1 MRVATARPLVSD
13 WSRNKARTGRVSRDW
28 ALRTKGDYLERPLAA
43 HGARESLGE
52 VVYAIRTPDGLIK
65 IGSTTHLGRR
75 LINLKSQFGEHEF
88 LCFQPGSLA
97 DEKAIHIRWRKYR
110 AHGKEW
116 YHPAPEILDWINE
129 NRQALGRDP
138 VAA

>member
-1 MRVATARPLVSD
+1 MRVTTARPLVSD
-13 WSRNKARTGRVSRDW
+13 WSRNKARTGRVSREW
-28 ALRTKGDYLERPLAA
+28 ALRTKGDYIERPLAA

-52 VVYAIRTPDGLIK
+52 VVYAIRTTDGLIK

-75 LINLKSQFGEHEF
+75 LINLKSQFGEHEL
-88 LCFQPGSLA
+88 LCFRSGTLA
-97 DEKAIHIRWRKYR
+97 DEKALHTKWR
-110 AHGKEW
+110 AHRAQGREW

-129 NRQALGRDP
+129 SRMALGRGT